1 VSVGIALSDSRGFTS
16 AAALA
21 QAAAEMKTVAKRQIE
36 GRVATDRR
44 HSRVEA
50 RSEAHFRRA

>member
-1 VSVGIALSDSRGFTS
+1 VSAGIALSDSRSFAT

-36 GRVATDRR
+36 RRVATDRR
-44 HSRVEA
+44 HSRAEVH
-50 RSEAHFRRA
+50 SEEHFRRA